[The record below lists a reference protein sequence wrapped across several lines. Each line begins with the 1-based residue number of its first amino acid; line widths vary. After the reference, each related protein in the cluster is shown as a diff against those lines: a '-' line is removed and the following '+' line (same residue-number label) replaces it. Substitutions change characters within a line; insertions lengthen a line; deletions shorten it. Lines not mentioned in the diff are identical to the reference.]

1 MTTRYKHTPS
11 NAPEDALCCIC
22 SQLNTLSSAGEEEVP
37 VPYPFVCGP
46 LRTRGLE
53 VTTMR
58 RQITESMPSP
68 QNLQDTDHELQM
80 RLRNSEL
87 MPSICQKG

>member
-1 MTTRYKHTPS
+1 
-11 NAPEDALCCIC
+11 
-22 SQLNTLSSAGEEEVP
+22 
-37 VPYPFVCGP
+37 
-46 LRTRGLE
+46 
-53 VTTMR
+53 MR

-80 RLRNSEL
+80 RLRNSEF

>member
-1 MTTRYKHTPS
+1 MTTCCKHTPP

-37 VPYPFVCGP
+37 VPCPFVSGP
-46 LRTRGLE
+46 LRTRGFE

-68 QNLQDTDHELQM
+68 QTFRTLITNF
-80 RLRNSEL
+80 R
-87 MPSICQKG
+87 CA